1 MAEWLRRWT
10 ANPLGSARV
19 GSNPI
24 IVAPPHWFYGVMVS
38 TLDLNPAIRVQIS
51 VEPEVMIKSRS
62 ENTRNARK
70 IERIENRVGW
80 LTSNKKGYRIAKG
93 LQRVGHD

>member
-1 MAEWLRRWT
+1 
-10 ANPLGSARV
+10 
-19 GSNPI
+19 
-24 IVAPPHWFYGVMVS
+24 MVS

-51 VEPEVMIKSRS
+51 VEPEVMIKSWSEYTRNACKIRVQISVEPEELIKSRS
-62 ENTRNARK
+62 ENTRNKRK
-70 IERIENRVGW
+70 IERKENRVGW